1 MGISSTHPYIYPT
14 KADHRGLIQ
23 INVYR
28 KHTLLSSETVLL
40 LFNIKMNK
48 MVNCPSPC
56 GLSVITDH
64 QKENLRVFFLS
75 CGKKIKQLQG
85 DRNPPGVSEG
95 NSSFTHRFTLNKIMF
110 FPSLNKLKSKEILLK
125 CPVLFIRI
133 RKEGFGRNGRI
144 PCEISCEIKFEQVVN
159 ISLLERKSAQ
169 MGIKHP
175 F

>member
-1 MGISSTHPYIYPT
+1 MFTENTPCCRPRPFYYYSISRWT
-14 KADHRGLIQ
+14 KWSIVRLLVG
-23 INVYR
+23 Y
-28 KHTLLSSETVLL
+28 LSSLTINGE
-40 LFNIKMNK
+40 
-48 MVNCPSPC
+48 PP
-56 GLSVITDH
+56 GL
-64 QKENLRVFFLS
+64 FLS

-85 DRNPPGVSEG
+85 DRNPPGVSKG